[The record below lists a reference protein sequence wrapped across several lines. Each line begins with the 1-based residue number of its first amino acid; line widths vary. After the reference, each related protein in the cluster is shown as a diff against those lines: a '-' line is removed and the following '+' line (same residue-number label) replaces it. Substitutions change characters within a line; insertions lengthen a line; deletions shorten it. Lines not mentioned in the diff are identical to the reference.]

1 MLRPA
6 QLEDER
12 LRRFLLAEALT
23 GDDAVLTPASGT
35 DVTVQGDR
43 IELSQRQIERIITL
57 DESGCLF
64 VAQPAVENGGWRTG
78 IPSISQPW

>member
-1 MLRPA
+1 MVLISGSVRRRRPGPTRAVLRPA

-35 DVTVQGDR
+35 DVTMQADR

-57 DESGCLF
+57 DESG
-64 VAQPAVENGGWRTG
+64 
-78 IPSISQPW
+78 